1 MCDLFLIAINQKS
14 KKEETR
20 MDPKEQE
27 KKETDTKEEET
38 KEEKDTAEEN
48 QAADDT
54 SSKEEKKVYDEAYI
68 EKLKAEMEAQK
79 VAAVENAKK
88 EFTAKA
94 EEEAKL
100 STMTEEEKAAYE
112 TAKKE
117 QSIADREA
125 AVALRELQAETK
137 ALLAEQGLPQ
147 EALNNVIGKDLET
160 TKQNIANLKKIVD
173 TTVNEQVTARLKGK
187 TPERGT
193 GADNADLAETAKE
206 FAAFL

>member
-1 MCDLFLIAINQKS
+1 
-14 KKEETR
+14 
-20 MDPKEQE
+20 MDPKELE
-27 KKETDTKEEET
+27 NKDTDTKEEET
-38 KEEKDTAEEN
+38 KVEKDAGK
-48 QAADDT
+48 DT
-54 SSKEEKKVYDEAYI
+54 ESTEGDSAGTEGKQVYDEKYI
-68 EKLKAEMEAQK
+68 EDLKAKMEAEK
-79 VAAVENAKK
+79 AAAVENAKK

-100 STMTEEEKAAYE
+100 SGMTAEEKAAYE
-112 TAKKE
+112 AAQKE

-125 AVALRELQAETK
+125 AVSLRELQAEAK

-147 EALNNVIGKDLET
+147 EALGNVIGKDLET

-173 TTVNEQVTARLKGK
+173 TTVNEQVTAKLKGK

-193 GADNADLAETAKE
+193 GADNSDAAAAAKE